1 MALPTDDS
9 AVGHSFGLEFD
20 GVTITK
26 IQQVEG
32 LKMEQDVIELKENSN
47 EGKYFLRK
55 FPGRPKGGEITLTRG
70 LTADQSFEN
79 WVKASR
85 FGQMPQARKGGTI
98 IVFDFIGTP
107 LKRYKLENAWPK
119 SLEIGS
125 LKAGDTSVLTE
136 KLVVTYDHM
145 DVE

>member
-55 FPGRPKGGEITLTRG
+55 LPGRPQGGELTLTRG

>member
-55 FPGRPKGGEITLTRG
+55 LPGRPAFDPPRERRTVQRRVV
-70 LTADQSFEN
+70 DD
-79 WVKASR
+79 
-85 FGQMPQARKGGTI
+85 ARWNRCE
-98 IVFDFIGTP
+98 
-107 LKRYKLENAWPK
+107 LA
-119 SLEIGS
+119 
-125 LKAGDTSVLTE
+125 
-136 KLVVTYDHM
+136 
-145 DVE
+145 

>member
-55 FPGRPKGGEITLTRG
+55 LPGRPKGGELTLTRG